1 MLSSTFASTVV
12 IALGSGCESSGG
24 SAERFGKTF
33 YLDGA
38 GNWGFGASEVPA
50 GLRSAGY
57 QGDVEIY
64 VWTTSFTPLLDQ
76 LNRPAAHLRA
86 AGLSDKIARYC
97 RRYPQ
102 NKLNIVALSAGTGV
116 AIWAVEALP
125 ADVKVHNVVLLGSS
139 LSSRYDVSKALRN
152 MTGRIYVYHS
162 RDDSVLDA
170 AVRVV
175 GTIDGSIGDDSA
187 GLVGLRPP
195 KGMENRVVNVGW
207 SSRWL
212 SVGWAGGHTDC
223 TSERFVRMELSRH
236 IVEPAP
242 RAATARRDEA
252 QPADP
257 DALASELGH

>member
-1 MLSSTFASTVV
+1 
-12 IALGSGCESSGG
+12 
-24 SAERFGKTF
+24 
-33 YLDGA
+33 
-38 GNWGFGASEVPA
+38 
-50 GLRSAGY
+50 
-57 QGDVEIY
+57 
-64 VWTTSFTPLLDQ
+64 
-76 LNRPAAHLRA
+76 
-86 AGLSDKIARYC
+86 
-97 RRYPQ
+97 
-102 NKLNIVALSAGTGV
+102 
-116 AIWAVEALP
+116 
-125 ADVKVHNVVLLGSS
+125 
-139 LSSRYDVSKALRN
+139 
-152 MTGRIYVYHS
+152 
-162 RDDSVLDA
+162 
-170 AVRVV
+170 VRVV